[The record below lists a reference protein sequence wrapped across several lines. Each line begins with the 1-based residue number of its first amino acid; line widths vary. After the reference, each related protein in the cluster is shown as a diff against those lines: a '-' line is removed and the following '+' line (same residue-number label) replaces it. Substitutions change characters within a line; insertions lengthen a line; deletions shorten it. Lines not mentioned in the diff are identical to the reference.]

1 MDIPPLVH
9 YLRSASEREL
19 SVVRRVRTSL
29 QAVLFWSG
37 IALPVLYLPLLVT
50 GPDSATEMTALLLL
64 LGLHAFSLL
73 VSHSYNPG

>member
-9 YLRSASEREL
+9 YLRSASDREL

-37 IALPVLYLPLLVT
+37 IALPVFYLPLLVT
-50 GPDSATEMTALLLL
+50 GPDSATEMMALLLL
-64 LGLHAFSLL
+64 LGLHALSLL
-73 VSHSYNPG
+73 VSHSYNPD